1 LEVQLRQAVTDN
13 AMHKKEVARVKKF
26 CALLYSHARAR
37 GIEEVELGDDLFC
50 DWRDVEGLYLQW
62 AQNRSVAS
70 RSDAGGLDDSSDANI
85 LNYYA

>member
-1 LEVQLRQAVTDN
+1 MQKREVS
-13 AMHKKEVARVKKF
+13 RVKKF

-37 GIEEVELGDDLFC
+37 GIEEVELSDDLFC

-70 RSDAGGLDDSSDANI
+70 RSDAGYLDDSADASI
-85 LNYYA
+85 LKYYA